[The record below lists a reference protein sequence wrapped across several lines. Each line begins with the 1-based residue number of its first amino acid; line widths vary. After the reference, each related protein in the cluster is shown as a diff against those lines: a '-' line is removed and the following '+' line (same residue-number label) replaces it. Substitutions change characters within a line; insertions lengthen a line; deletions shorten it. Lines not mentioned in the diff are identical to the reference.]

1 MVLREGEKLKKKES
15 GTVYVVRKVDDRG
28 FVILSSEDGTKSA
41 LMHVK
46 DVELYFSLIEVSVSR
61 EVEAP

>member
-1 MVLREGEKLKKKES
+1 MILREGEKLKKKES
-15 GTVYVVRKVDDRG
+15 GIVYVVRKVDDKG
-28 FVILSSEDGTKSA
+28 FVILSSEDGSRSA

-46 DVELYFSLIEVSVSR
+46 DVDQYFSLIPVPASR